1 MSGYCEM
8 CGETVCVCADDPV
21 IDWQSTCETWKRAH
35 DKVDKIACELQDAC
49 HKQAHR
55 MAQLEYLISKTY
67 WIDDNNQL
75 HQALMDNLLADV
87 AREVLDKATSKSL
100 VDSDKHQQF
109 VEMEETIAARD
120 EEIKELKAVIRR
132 NEMI

>member
-8 CGETVCVCADDPV
+8 CGETVCVCADPT
-21 IDWQSTCETWKRAH
+21 IDWQSTCEMWKRAH
-35 DKVDKIACELQDAC
+35 DKIDKIANELQDTC
-49 HKQAHR
+49 HKQAQR
-55 MAQLEYLISKTY
+55 IAQLEYLISKTY

-87 AREVLDKATSKSL
+87 AREVLDKATNKSL
-100 VDSDKHQQF
+100 VDSDKYQQF

>member
-21 IDWQSTCETWKRAH
+21 IDWQSTCEMWKRAH
-35 DKVDKIACELQDAC
+35 DKVDKIACELQDTC
-49 HKQAHR
+49 HRQSQR
-55 MAQLEYLISKTY
+55 IDRLEYLVNKHTY

-75 HQALMDNLLADV
+75 HQVLMDNLLADV
-87 AREVLDKATSKSL
+87 AMEVLDEVTSKSL

-120 EEIKELKAVIRR
+120 EEIEEIVERKNK
-132 NEMI
+132 

>member
-21 IDWQSTCETWKRAH
+21 IDWQSTCEMWKRAH
-35 DKVDKIACELQDAC
+35 DKVDKIACELQDIC
-49 HKQAHR
+49 HKQAQR
-55 MAQLEYLISKTY
+55 IAELEETL
-67 WIDDNNQL
+67 
-75 HQALMDNLLADV
+75 
-87 AREVLDKATSKSL
+87 SKSSVYSNKYRLFDVPAYTRNPPIIPAEIL
-100 VDSDKHQQF
+100 VITIDRSQF
-109 VEMEETIAARD
+109 IEMETSIAARD

>member
-21 IDWQSTCETWKRAH
+21 IDWQSTCEMWKRAH
-35 DKVDKIACELQDAC
+35 DKVDKIACELQDTC
-49 HKQAHR
+49 HRQSQR
-55 MAQLEYLISKTY
+55 IAQLEYLVNKTY
-67 WIDDNNQL
+67 WIDDNSQL
-75 HQALMDNLLADV
+75 HQVLMDNRFADV
-87 AREVLDKATSKSL
+87 VMDVLNEVTSKSL

-120 EEIKELKAVIRR
+120 EEIEELKAVIRR